1 MPDCPL
7 CGAPGFE
14 PSAKRP
20 ANLVTIEDLGLSVR
34 AYNSLRRHGMTTA
47 ADLVALTYLE
57 LLEVRKLGLASAM
70 EVVNA
75 LYRQGLALRQEQEL
89 VSEYQ

>member
-1 MPDCPL
+1 MATCPH
-7 CGAPGFE
+7 CGVPGYQ
-14 PSAKRP
+14 PLARRP
-20 ANLVTIEDLGLSVR
+20 ANEVTIEDLGLSVR
-34 AYNSLRRHGMTTA
+34 AHNSLRRHGMTTA
-47 ADLVALTYLE
+47 ADLVALSYLE
-57 LLEVRKLGLASAM
+57 LLEIRKLGLVSAM

>member
-1 MPDCPL
+1 MPTCPH

-34 AYNSLRRHGMTTA
+34 AHNCLRRHGMTTA
-47 ADLVALTYLE
+47 ADLVSLSYQE
-57 LLEVRKLGLASAM
+57 LMEVRKLGLVSAM

-75 LYRQGLALRQEQEL
+75 LYRQGLALRQEQEA
-89 VSEYQ
+89 VGEYQ